1 MIHVFRAVLAFN
13 DILSVAM
20 SQQLIQLLPY
30 DPDWPNLFVRE
41 EQRIRNLLGNEALA
55 IEHVGSTAV
64 PGLAAK
70 PIIDIL
76 LVVEDSSNESS
87 YVPVLVDQGYF
98 LKVREPEWYQH
109 RMLKGPDTPVNLHVF
124 SRGCVEIDRMLKFR
138 DWLRVNE
145 SDRKLYEA
153 TKIKLAMHNWNTK
166 QEYADAKTTVVEDIL
181 TRV

>member
-1 MIHVFRAVLAFN
+1 
-13 DILSVAM
+13 M
-20 SQQLIQLLPY
+20 SNQLVQLLPY

-41 EQRIRNLLGNEALA
+41 EQRIRNLLGDKALA
-55 IEHVGSTAV
+55 IEHVGSTSV

-87 YVPVLVDQGYF
+87 YVPALVDQGYF

-109 RMLKGPDTPVNLHVF
+109 RMLKGPDTQVNLHVF

-138 DWLRVNE
+138 DWLRVSE
-145 SDRKLYEA
+145 SDRKLYEV
-153 TKIKLAMHNWNTK
+153 TKIKLGMHNWNTI